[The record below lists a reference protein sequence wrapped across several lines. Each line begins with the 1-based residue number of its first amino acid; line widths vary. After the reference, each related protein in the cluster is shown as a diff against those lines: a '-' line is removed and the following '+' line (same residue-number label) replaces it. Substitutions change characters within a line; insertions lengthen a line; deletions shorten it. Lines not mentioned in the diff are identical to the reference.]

1 MTQQK
6 NKKMELQT
14 VLILLLIGLFAG
26 VLSGVIGIG
35 GGIVIVPALVYFIGF
50 SQRTA
55 QGTSLAI
62 LLLPIGLLGVIQFY
76 KAGYVDVKVTVVI
89 ALAFFIGSYF
99 GSRIA
104 LNVSQEILKK
114 CFAVLLIIIAVKM
127 LFFDKRQD
135 DKKDI
140 QTATT
145 HISKLLKVVS
155 FIINFTFSSCAFST
169 ETVHSFTGIVTCFL
183 SRSFI
188 RQWFFATIYNQ
199 LLKYSTLYFCNS
211 FITFKKIC
219 CTLSFASSSS
229 FKYFILTP
237 KSMLV

>member
-1 MTQQK
+1 MPQK
-6 NKKMELQT
+6 NKKMDVQT

-76 KAGYVDVKVTVVI
+76 KAGYVDIKVTAII

-104 LNVSQEILKK
+104 LTISQDILKK
-114 CFAVLLIIIAVKM
+114 CFAVLLIIIAIKM
-127 LFFDKRQD
+127 LFI
-135 DKKDI
+135 DKKEMSSQKDSHI
-140 QTATT
+140 ADT
-145 HISKLLKVVS
+145 HIS
-155 FIINFTFSSCAFST
+155 
-169 ETVHSFTGIVTCFL
+169 
-183 SRSFI
+183 
-188 RQWFFATIYNQ
+188 
-199 LLKYSTLYFCNS
+199 
-211 FITFKKIC
+211 
-219 CTLSFASSSS
+219 
-229 FKYFILTP
+229 
-237 KSMLV
+237 

>member
-1 MTQQK
+1 MDT
-6 NKKMELQT
+6 QT

-76 KAGYVDVKVTVVI
+76 KAGYVDVKVTAVI

-104 LNVSQEILKK
+104 LTISQEVLKK
-114 CFAVLLIIIAVKM
+114 CFAILLIIIAVKM
-127 LFFDKRQD
+127 LFIDKREVGT
-135 DKKDI
+135 DKNTR
-140 QTATT
+140 TADT
-145 HISKLLKVVS
+145 HIS
-155 FIINFTFSSCAFST
+155 
-169 ETVHSFTGIVTCFL
+169 
-183 SRSFI
+183 
-188 RQWFFATIYNQ
+188 
-199 LLKYSTLYFCNS
+199 
-211 FITFKKIC
+211 
-219 CTLSFASSSS
+219 
-229 FKYFILTP
+229 
-237 KSMLV
+237 

>member
-1 MTQQK
+1 MNISPQMMPQK

-35 GGIVIVPALVYFIGF
+35 GGIIIVPALVYFIGF

-62 LLLPIGLLGVIQFY
+62 LLLPVGLLGVIQFY
-76 KAGYVDVKVTVVI
+76 KAGYVDVKVTAVI

-104 LNVSQEILKK
+104 LTISQEILKK

-127 LFFDKRQD
+127 LFFDKQD
-135 DKKDI
+135 NVTKEDSH
-140 QTATT
+140 TATT
-145 HISKLLKVVS
+145 HIS
-155 FIINFTFSSCAFST
+155 
-169 ETVHSFTGIVTCFL
+169 
-183 SRSFI
+183 
-188 RQWFFATIYNQ
+188 
-199 LLKYSTLYFCNS
+199 
-211 FITFKKIC
+211 
-219 CTLSFASSSS
+219 
-229 FKYFILTP
+229 
-237 KSMLV
+237 

>member
-1 MTQQK
+1 MIQQK
-6 NKKMELQT
+6 NKKMDVQT

-76 KAGYVDVKVTVVI
+76 KAGYVDVKVTAVI

-104 LNVSQEILKK
+104 LTISQEVLKK
-114 CFAVLLIIIAVKM
+114 CFAILLIIIAVKM
-127 LFFDKRQD
+127 LFI
-135 DKKDI
+135 DKKEVGTDKDNR
-140 QTATT
+140 TADT
-145 HISKLLKVVS
+145 HIS
-155 FIINFTFSSCAFST
+155 
-169 ETVHSFTGIVTCFL
+169 
-183 SRSFI
+183 
-188 RQWFFATIYNQ
+188 
-199 LLKYSTLYFCNS
+199 
-211 FITFKKIC
+211 
-219 CTLSFASSSS
+219 
-229 FKYFILTP
+229 
-237 KSMLV
+237 

>member
-1 MTQQK
+1 MIQQK
-6 NKKMELQT
+6 NKRMDVQT

-76 KAGYVDVKVTVVI
+76 KAGYVDVKVTAVI

-104 LNVSQEILKK
+104 LTISQEVLKK
-114 CFAVLLIIIAVKM
+114 CFAILLIIIAVKM
-127 LFFDKRQD
+127 LFIDKREVGT
-135 DKKDI
+135 DKDNR
-140 QTATT
+140 TADT
-145 HISKLLKVVS
+145 HIS
-155 FIINFTFSSCAFST
+155 
-169 ETVHSFTGIVTCFL
+169 
-183 SRSFI
+183 
-188 RQWFFATIYNQ
+188 
-199 LLKYSTLYFCNS
+199 
-211 FITFKKIC
+211 
-219 CTLSFASSSS
+219 
-229 FKYFILTP
+229 
-237 KSMLV
+237 

>member
-76 KAGYVDVKVTVVI
+76 KAGYVDVKVTAVI
-89 ALAFFIGSYF
+89 AVAFFIGSYF

-145 HISKLLKVVS
+145 HIS
-155 FIINFTFSSCAFST
+155 
-169 ETVHSFTGIVTCFL
+169 
-183 SRSFI
+183 
-188 RQWFFATIYNQ
+188 
-199 LLKYSTLYFCNS
+199 
-211 FITFKKIC
+211 
-219 CTLSFASSSS
+219 
-229 FKYFILTP
+229 
-237 KSMLV
+237 

>member
-1 MTQQK
+1 MTLQK
-6 NKKMELQT
+6 NNKMELQT

-76 KAGYVDVKVTVVI
+76 KAGYVDVKVTAVI

-104 LNVSQEILKK
+104 LSVSQDILRK
-114 CFAVLLIIIAVKM
+114 CFAVLLILIAVKM
-127 LFFDKRQD
+127 LFFEKKTLN
-135 DKKDI
+135 KKDI
-140 QTATT
+140 PTATT
-145 HISKLLKVVS
+145 LIS
-155 FIINFTFSSCAFST
+155 
-169 ETVHSFTGIVTCFL
+169 
-183 SRSFI
+183 
-188 RQWFFATIYNQ
+188 
-199 LLKYSTLYFCNS
+199 
-211 FITFKKIC
+211 
-219 CTLSFASSSS
+219 
-229 FKYFILTP
+229 
-237 KSMLV
+237 

>member
-1 MTQQK
+1 MMLQK
-6 NKKMELQT
+6 NKKMDVQT

-76 KAGYVDVKVTVVI
+76 KAGYVDIKVTAII

-104 LNVSQEILKK
+104 LTISQDILKK

-127 LFFDKRQD
+127 LFI
-135 DKKDI
+135 DKKEVGTQKDPH
-140 QTATT
+140 TATT
-145 HISKLLKVVS
+145 HIS
-155 FIINFTFSSCAFST
+155 
-169 ETVHSFTGIVTCFL
+169 
-183 SRSFI
+183 
-188 RQWFFATIYNQ
+188 
-199 LLKYSTLYFCNS
+199 
-211 FITFKKIC
+211 
-219 CTLSFASSSS
+219 
-229 FKYFILTP
+229 
-237 KSMLV
+237 

>member
-1 MTQQK
+1 MMPQK

-35 GGIVIVPALVYFIGF
+35 GGIIIVPALVYFIGF

-62 LLLPIGLLGVIQFY
+62 LLLPVGLLGVIQFY
-76 KAGYVDVKVTVVI
+76 KAGYVDVKVTAVI

-104 LNVSQEILKK
+104 LTISQEILKK

-127 LFFDKRQD
+127 LFFDKQD
-135 DKKDI
+135 NVTKEDSH
-140 QTATT
+140 TATT
-145 HISKLLKVVS
+145 HIS
-155 FIINFTFSSCAFST
+155 
-169 ETVHSFTGIVTCFL
+169 
-183 SRSFI
+183 
-188 RQWFFATIYNQ
+188 
-199 LLKYSTLYFCNS
+199 
-211 FITFKKIC
+211 
-219 CTLSFASSSS
+219 
-229 FKYFILTP
+229 
-237 KSMLV
+237 